1 MNDESKD
8 DEELKEFDPKDDILR
23 IADSFS
29 ENDYVSRAAEAL
41 ARSQLTNLRMGI
53 TAITGF
59 SDDADKQDDSK
70 GQEKTNEISGQSHEC
85 NLDITMDVTDAELE
99 TAADVTS
106 VAGTQSAVTDAEL
119 AGAEAEGIS
128 MSAVAQQFEMGEMAA
143 GNVVIDS
150 TSFGGDTESDAEH
163 DTSFE

>member
-85 NLDITMDVTDAELE
+85 SLDITMDVTDAEL
-99 TAADVTS
+99 AADVTS

-128 MSAVAQQFEMGEMAA
+128 MSAVAQQFEKGEMAA

-150 TSFGGDTESDAEH
+150 TSFGGDTESDAER